1 MIKRY
6 HSVLAVLHVIIAVSV
21 AAAQLPET
29 HLGSIY
35 PTGAQA
41 GQSVMLEISGVDLD
55 GVNQLEFS
63 HPGISATQKLAE
75 PGPFDD
81 QPRPVENQFDVKVH
95 GDVPAGKYEV
105 RCRGKYGLSN
115 PRSFTV
121 DSLAEFAETE
131 PNQDLD
137 TATEVSF
144 PGIVNGQL
152 KTNSD
157 LDLFHFEGQQGQR
170 LTIDAL
176 ARRIDSKSELM
187 VTLLAP
193 DGRTLQQSQNQVQGD
208 PQINLTL
215 PQNGRYLIKV
225 RDSLHRGGAE
235 HVYRLVLST
244 RPQIDFVFPPAGL
257 LGSNDKYTVYGRNLP
272 GGKPSSLTIDGTPL
286 QQLETNISIPQE
298 AADQLEFN
306 NRLDPHQA
314 GLDGFAYTVESPA
327 GKSNAF
333 LLTVA
338 GADRVL
344 EHADND
350 SPKQAQAIKFPC
362 EIHGQFYPKRDM
374 DWFTFEAKTGQELAI
389 DVISHRLG
397 QPTDPSLLIQ
407 HVAVSDDGEE
417 NLQQIVWQDELT
429 TRIRDKGFDHRHN
442 DPTYLFTAPKDGT
455 YRMMVRDSYSSVR
468 SDPRLVYRL
477 CIREPQP
484 DFRLAASP
492 IDHPGSI
499 LLRKGGR
506 TALRITAYRRDGFDG
521 EITVTASGLPT
532 GVTTNPVIIGPGN
545 DYGVLVLTAAEDAP
559 GATTK
564 LAVQGTSTVNGKD
577 VTRHARYGRVLETY
591 RFQQPNANVPSIPA
605 RVTKELMLTVSESE
619 KSLVSCTAGDGKI
632 IETARGGVIKI
643 PYQVARAEGV
653 GGNLT
658 GYPLGLPPNVNLN
671 QVAMAANE
679 KGEFELKLQATTI
692 PGTYTFYLACSA
704 QGFQYSRNPEATEAA
719 VAEQERFATILA
731 DAKKKTQETQKA
743 AQDAARKLTQTGT
756 DLKNAQMATTNA
768 GNAFKAAQKA
778 LQDATKRQEE
788 LTKQLASQ
796 PDDAAMNQA
805 VAEAA
810 KAVTAATETVNNS
823 EATVKS
829 ATDKVTE
836 LDAQQKAELEAKI
849 KADKAYA
856 DAQQTERMA
865 QQEKQ
870 RVDQAAQQAKQRS
883 NKRNTNFSTASTPIT
898 IKVAAYPI
906 KPTLPE
912 TLSVKQGE
920 TAEATFS
927 VERLYGF
934 DSNVS
939 IQPRLPGG
947 VGGLSIPT
955 VNLDKAKTDAAVK
968 VTANATATPGE
979 HDMTFRLQMN
989 FNGQNLTLEHPFKLT
1004 VVEVETKQ

>member
-1 MIKRY
+1 MIKR
-6 HSVLAVLHVIIAVSV
+6 SPFALAVLHVIIAVSV
-21 AAAQLPET
+21 ATAQLPET

-35 PTGAQA
+35 PAGAQA
-41 GQSVMLEISGVDLD
+41 GQSLTLEISGVDLD
-55 GVNQLEFS
+55 AVNQLEFS

-75 PGPFDD
+75 AGPFED
-81 QPRPVENQFDVKVH
+81 QPQPVENQFEVKVH
-95 GDVPAGKYEV
+95 GDVPSGQYEV

-115 PRSFTV
+115 PRAFQV
-121 DSLAEFAETE
+121 DSLTEYQESE
-131 PNQDLD
+131 PNQDPD

-144 PGIVNGQL
+144 PGIINGQL
-152 KTNSD
+152 KTTSD
-157 LDLFHFEGQQGQR
+157 HDLFQFEGKQGQQ

-187 VTLLAP
+187 VTLQAP

-208 PQINLTL
+208 PLINLTL
-215 PQNGRYLIKV
+215 PQNGNYLIKV

-235 HVYRLVLST
+235 YVYRLVLST

-272 GGKPSSLTIDGTPL
+272 GGKASRFTIDGTPL
-286 QQLETNISIPQE
+286 QQFETNIPIPKQV
-298 AADQLEFN
+298 ADQLDFDA
-306 NRLDPHQA
+306 RLDPHQA
-314 GLDGFAYTVESPA
+314 GLDGFTFRIDSPA

-333 LLTVA
+333 LMTVA
-338 GADRVL
+338 GAKRVL
-344 EHADND
+344 EQAEND
-350 SPKQAQAIKFPC
+350 SPQQAQSIDFPC
-362 EIHGQFYPKRDM
+362 EIHGQFYPKRDI
-374 DWFTFEAKTGQELAI
+374 DWFTFEATAGQKLAI
-389 DVISHRLG
+389 DLLSHRLG

-407 HVAVSDDGEE
+407 RVTLTDEGEE
-417 NLQQIVWQDELT
+417 KLQQIVWHDELT

-442 DPTYLFTAPKDGT
+442 DPTYLFTAPTDGT
-455 YRMMVRDSYSSVR
+455 YRLMVRDSYSSVQ

-477 CIREPQP
+477 CIRQPQP

-499 LLRKGGR
+499 LIRKGGR

-521 EITVTASGLPT
+521 EITVTASGLPA
-532 GVTTNPVIIGPGN
+532 GVTTDPIIIGPGN
-545 DYGVLVLTAAEDAP
+545 DYGVLVLTAAADAP
-559 GATTK
+559 GATST
-564 LAVQGTSTVNGKD
+564 LAVQGTSTVNGQSLK
-577 VTRHARYGRVLETY
+577 RLARYGRVLETY
-591 RFQQPNANVPSIPA
+591 RFQQPNANVSSIPA
-605 RVTKELMLTVSESE
+605 RLTPALMLTVSNSE
-619 KSLVSCTAGDGKI
+619 QSLVSCTTGDGKT

-643 PYQVARAEGV
+643 PYQVKRAEGV

-679 KGEFELKLQATTI
+679 KGEFELKLQATTV

-719 VAEQERFATILA
+719 VARQERFATILA
-731 DAKKKTQETQKA
+731 DAKKKTLETQKS

-756 DLKNAQMATTNA
+756 DLKTAQTAVTNA
-768 GNAFKAAQKA
+768 GNAVTAAQKE
-778 LQDATKRQEE
+778 LQDATKRQQDA
-788 LTKQLASQ
+788 TKQLAAK

-810 KAVTAATETVNNS
+810 KAVTAATEKVNNS
-823 EATVKS
+823 QTTMKT
-829 ATDKVTE
+829 ATDKATAIS
-836 LDAQQKAELEAKI
+836 AQQKAEQEAKTN
-849 KADKAYA
+849 ADKAYA
-856 DAQQTERMA
+856 DAQQTERLA

-870 RVDQAAQQAKQRS
+870 RADQAAQQAKQRS
-883 NKRNTNFSTASTPIT
+883 NKRSTNFSTASTPIT
-898 IKVAAYPI
+898 IKVASYPI
-906 KPTLPE
+906 VPTLPNAL
-912 TLSVKQGE
+912 TVKQGE
-920 TAEATFS
+920 NAEVTFAI
-927 VERLYGF
+927 ERLYGF

-955 VNLDKAKTDAAVK
+955 VNLDKAKKAAVVN

-979 HDMTFRLQMN
+979 HEMTFRLQMN

-1004 VVEVETKQ
+1004 VIEVEKK